1 MNTYGLDAGYFITPS
16 LQASVGY
23 YYQHREQ
30 EHVDGSGVRGRL
42 AYDINNGL
50 VLAANLSYD
59 EAFDTRFSADL
70 AWRFNANGGPS
81 KETMKTNNVV
91 SALASMPSDRDV
103 RVRDDFLFYMFNAV
117 VNFVTGQ
124 VACNSSR
131 ATSC

>member
-1 MNTYGLDAGYFITPS
+1 MAWMLAIS
-16 LQASVGY
+16 LRHLQASVGY

-59 EAFDTRFSADL
+59 KAFDTRFSADL

-81 KETMKTNNVV
+81 KETTKTNNVV

-103 RVRDDFLFYMFNAV
+103 RVHDDFLFYMFSAV
-117 VNFVTGQ
+117 MNFVTGQ
-124 VACNSSR
+124 VACSSSQ